1 MERTQIYLTSEQKK
15 TLKAIATQKQAPLA
29 EVVRDAVEQY
39 ILQQKPSV
47 AEKMSRAR
55 GLWKDRKDLDAVAYE
70 RELRA
75 ELNRR
80 LEGHE

>member
-15 TLKAIATQKQAPLA
+15 ALKDIAVKKRAPLA

-39 ILQQKPSV
+39 IAQQKPAT

-70 RELRA
+70 RELRT
-75 ELNRR
+75 ELNSR
-80 LEGHE
+80 LEGLE